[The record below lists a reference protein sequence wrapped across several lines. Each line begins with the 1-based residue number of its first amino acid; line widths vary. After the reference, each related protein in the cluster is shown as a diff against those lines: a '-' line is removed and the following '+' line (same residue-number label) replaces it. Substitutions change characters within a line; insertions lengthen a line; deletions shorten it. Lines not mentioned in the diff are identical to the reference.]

1 MNFQKLK
8 EPHQIVRKRVIIV
21 PTAKIERWVKFG
33 KNTKQIL
40 FDFIVILNQVL
51 VSNSLKFIL
60 IITTRVHN

>member
-8 EPHQIVRKRVIIV
+8 EPHQIVWKRVIIV

-40 FDFIVILNQVL
+40 FDFIVILNQV
-51 VSNSLKFIL
+51 
-60 IITTRVHN
+60 

>member
-8 EPHQIVRKRVIIV
+8 EPHQIVKRRVIFV
-21 PTAKIERWVKFG
+21 PTTKIERWGKFG

-60 IITTRVHN
+60 IITTRVH